1 MRWFESSR
9 PSEIFMS
16 IREALEGLLNAWRS
30 GDALRA
36 TAHFAEDGVYR
47 EARREPIRGR
57 EAIVAHFT
65 RFFRDGPVWELNVDD
80 IVVEGNLA
88 AVSYRFQ
95 TKGKDG
101 EWRENAGCAFVR
113 FIDGSVAEWREYEG

>member
-1 MRWFESSR
+1 
-9 PSEIFMS
+9 MS

-65 RFFRDGPVWELNVDD
+65 RCFRDGPVWELNVDD